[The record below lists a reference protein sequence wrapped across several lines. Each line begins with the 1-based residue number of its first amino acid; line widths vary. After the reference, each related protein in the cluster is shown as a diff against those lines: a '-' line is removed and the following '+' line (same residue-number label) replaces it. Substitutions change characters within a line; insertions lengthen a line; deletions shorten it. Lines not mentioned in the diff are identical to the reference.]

1 MIFKNDHIF
10 AYFYISENYKRI
22 ADYMELYE
30 LETKRPQ

>member
-22 ADYMELYE
+22 ADYMEL
-30 LETKRPQ
+30 